1 MESQK
6 SLFSQEE
13 SKRYLS
19 IVYNDESY
27 QSDIKK
33 LFDAEKF
40 DKLLICTFVSSPKY
54 FFKETKS
61 FESIELILGI
71 EDSAN
76 AQKYIFDVKNISDF
90 FKSLDKK
97 ILNKIGNN
105 QIQIRFTNLNTT
117 IHSKIYI
124 QLNTT
129 TCDSRVMI
137 GSANY
142 SATAFGNKKQYEELL
157 VYDSSYN
164 KKLTDYYLQ
173 RYEEIKGDTINFVPD
188 RIKKKIKSEELKVL
202 TLSNEE
208 SLEVLQERMDAVQ
221 AVVAIPDALDESIKA
236 TKQILAQADEEVKKE
251 LQSIAT
257 TKQLIEI
264 VTKPTKGK
272 IGFIKQAQFVK
283 QKEQIITKVLHEKK
297 IVKEFKDNRIDL
309 IYSEIDSQILVKNN
323 QDDKLVS
330 YAKKADESVLR
341 EKLILLEKF
350 ISAYTQYTMNNEGDT
365 QKRIF
370 EAILYS
376 FSSVYIWRLREEAIH
391 QQGREEIKSAIPL
404 FMLIAGMAQSG
415 KTHLIK
421 FISQIMDNHG
431 EYYHYIKQAKLSS
444 MNQIN
449 PQIIN
454 QFFCEEN
461 ITPIFVDEI
470 EKDYYSSTST
480 ASSGYKGES
489 YIKNLTNAKNGKHPC
504 MIATSNTDFSAN
516 SQVMRRMYYI
526 QLNNPFNS
534 DKKEETAEYFTTIL
548 NEFGVEL
555 YRDFLFRLEEKF
567 AEGIKI
573 DVNDILAPARDIF
586 LEYFEILD
594 MKVPSYFSKNRIDDY
609 YLRGKVMWG
618 DLYNVKYKG
627 FKEDRKNNIILLDDE
642 YVFGSKMSA
651 NREKKELLQYL
662 PIGVLREEKGIVRL
676 DYQKFFQFIEKKSRN
691 TGFLAKI
698 L

>member
-1 MESQK
+1 ME
-6 SLFSQEE
+6 SLFSQEN
-13 SKRYLS
+13 SKQYLS
-19 IVYNDESY
+19 VLYNDEVY
-27 QSDIKK
+27 LGNIKE
-33 LFDAEKF
+33 LFDAKKF
-40 DKLLICTFVSSPKY
+40 DRLLICTFVSSPKF
-54 FFKETKS
+54 FFKQTKA
-61 FESIELILGI
+61 FDSIELLLGI
-71 EDSAN
+71 EDSQN
-76 AQKYIFDVKNISDF
+76 AQKYLFDPKYTDDF
-90 FKSLDKK
+90 FKSLDKPTLEK
-97 ILNKIGNN
+97 ITTNKVT
-105 QIQIRFTNLNTT
+105 IRFTTIGTT

-124 QLNTT
+124 QQNSKTKET
-129 TCDSRVMI
+129 RVML

-157 VYDSSYN
+157 VYDSTYN

-173 RYEEIKGDTINFVPD
+173 RYEDIKIETLDFIPK
-188 RIKKKIKSEELKVL
+188 RIKKKIKTEELKIL
-202 TLSNEE
+202 TLSSEE
-208 SLEVLQERMDAVQ
+208 SLEILKERMDDIQAV
-221 AVVAIPDALDESIKA
+221 AVVADELDESLKA
-236 TKQILAQADEEVKKE
+236 TKQIIAQSHEDTKKE
-251 LQSIAT
+251 LQSIAN

-264 VTKPTKGK
+264 ITKPTKGK
-272 IGFIKQAQFVK
+272 IGFIKSAQFIK
-283 QKEQIITKVLHEKK
+283 QKEQIITKVLQEKK
-297 IVKEFKDNRIDL
+297 IIKEFKDSRISL
-309 IYSEIDSQILVKNN
+309 IYSEVDSQLLLKNDGN
-323 QDDKLVS
+323 DELS
-330 YAKKADESVLR
+330 TYAKQADKR
-341 EKLILLEKF
+341 TIKEKLLLLEQF
-350 ISAYTQYTMNNEGDT
+350 ISAYTKYTMNNENDT

-376 FSSVYIWRLREEAIH
+376 FSSVYIWRLREDAIN
-391 QQGREEIKSAIPL
+391 QQGRDEIKSAIPL

-421 FISQIMDNHG
+421 FISQIMGNHG

-461 ITPIFVDEI
+461 LTPIFVDEI

-489 YIKNLTNAKNGKHPC
+489 FIKNMTNAKNGKHPC

-526 QLNNPFNS
+526 QLNNPFDS
-534 DKKEETAEYFTTIL
+534 DKKEETAEYFTNIL
-548 NEFGVEL
+548 NEFGTEL
-555 YRDFLFRLEEKF
+555 YQDFLFRLEKRF
-567 AEGIKI
+567 LEGIKI
-573 DVNDILAPARDIF
+573 DVNDILSPAREIF
-586 LEYFEILD
+586 LEYFEELD

-618 DLYNVKYKG
+618 DLYNVKFKG
-627 FKEDRKNNIILLDDE
+627 FKEDKKQNIILLDDE

-676 DYQKFFQFIEKKSRN
+676 DYQKFFHFIDMESKNS
-691 TGFLAKI
+691 GFLHKLFA
-698 L
+698 

>member
-1 MESQK
+1 ME
-6 SLFSQEE
+6 SLFSQEN
-13 SKRYLS
+13 SKQYLS
-19 IVYNDESY
+19 VLYNDEVY
-27 QSDIKK
+27 LGNIKE
-33 LFDAEKF
+33 LFDAKKF
-40 DKLLICTFVSSPKY
+40 DRLLICTFVSSPKF
-54 FFKETKS
+54 FFKQTKA
-61 FESIELILGI
+61 FDSIELLLGI
-71 EDSAN
+71 EDSQN
-76 AQKYIFDVKNISDF
+76 AQKYLFDPKYTDDF
-90 FKSLDKK
+90 FKSLDKPTLEK
-97 ILNKIGNN
+97 ITTNKVT
-105 QIQIRFTNLNTT
+105 IRFTTIGTT

-124 QLNTT
+124 QQNSKTKET
-129 TCDSRVMI
+129 RVML

-157 VYDSSYN
+157 VYDSTYN

-173 RYEEIKGDTINFVPD
+173 RYEDIKIETLDFIPK
-188 RIKKKIKSEELKVL
+188 RIKKKIKTEELKIL
-202 TLSNEE
+202 TLSSEE
-208 SLEVLQERMDAVQ
+208 SLEILKERMDDIQAI
-221 AVVAIPDALDESIKA
+221 AVVADELDESLKA
-236 TKQILAQADEEVKKE
+236 TKQIIAQSHEDTKKE
-251 LQSIAT
+251 LQSIAN

-264 VTKPTKGK
+264 ITKPTKGK
-272 IGFIKQAQFVK
+272 IGFIKSAQFIK
-283 QKEQIITKVLHEKK
+283 QKEQIITKVLQEKK
-297 IVKEFKDNRIDL
+297 IIKEFKDSRISL
-309 IYSEIDSQILVKNN
+309 IYSEVDSQILLKNDGN
-323 QDDKLVS
+323 DELS
-330 YAKKADESVLR
+330 TYAKQADKQTIK
-341 EKLILLEKF
+341 EKLLLLEQF
-350 ISAYTQYTMNNEGDT
+350 ISAYTKYTMNNENDT

-376 FSSVYIWRLREEAIH
+376 FSSVYIWRLREDAIN
-391 QQGREEIKSAIPL
+391 QQGRDEIKSAIPL

-421 FISQIMDNHG
+421 FISQIMGNHG

-461 ITPIFVDEI
+461 LTPIFVDEI

-489 YIKNLTNAKNGKHPC
+489 FIKNMTNAKNGKHPC

-526 QLNNPFNS
+526 QLNNPFDS
-534 DKKEETAEYFTTIL
+534 DKKEETAEYFTNIL
-548 NEFGVEL
+548 NEFGTEL
-555 YRDFLFRLEEKF
+555 YQDFLFRLEKRF
-567 AEGIKI
+567 SEGIKI
-573 DVNDILAPARDIF
+573 DVNDILSPAREIF
-586 LEYFEILD
+586 LEYFEELD

-618 DLYNVKYKG
+618 DLYNVKFKG
-627 FKEDRKNNIILLDDE
+627 FKEDKKQNIILLDDE

-676 DYQKFFQFIEKKSRN
+676 DYQKFFHFIDMESKNS
-691 TGFLAKI
+691 GFLHKLFA
-698 L
+698 